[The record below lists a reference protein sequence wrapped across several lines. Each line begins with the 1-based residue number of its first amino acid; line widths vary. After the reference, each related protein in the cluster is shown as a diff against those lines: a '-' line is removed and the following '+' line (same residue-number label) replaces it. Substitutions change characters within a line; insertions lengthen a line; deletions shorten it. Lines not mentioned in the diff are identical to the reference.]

1 MVNFEDDTLDDRC
14 QPVAFY
20 YPMLTPQQ
28 VKYRW
33 MGVSLGLSLVL
44 LVLKFTAY
52 FLTSSTAI
60 LTDAVESI
68 VNVIA
73 SGFAF
78 YSIYLAGLPPDQ
90 NHPYGHGKV
99 EFLSSGFEG
108 AMILSAGLVI
118 IWQAVLSIFEPH
130 DLSNL
135 DWGLALV
142 GVTAA
147 ANGFVGWM
155 LIRTGRQTDSLALS
169 ADGRHLLTDTVSSI
183 IVMVG
188 VALVAMTGQRWID
201 SALSLLLSVVI
212 IYNGFQI
219 TRQSIARLMDETD
232 APTLDRVVTLLNVHK
247 DRNWIDVHNLRVQKY
262 GSDLH
267 IDCHLTLP
275 YYWDLSR
282 VHHEVHHFE
291 DTLKDGFKGEV
302 EIFVHTDP
310 CMKECCQYCR
320 VADCPVRA
328 SAFIRDI
335 DWTAENL
342 PLNQKHF
349 VPLVVQGA

>member
-1 MVNFEDDTLDDRC
+1 
-14 QPVAFY
+14 
-20 YPMLTPQQ
+20 
-28 VKYRW
+28 
-33 MGVSLGLSLVL
+33 MGISLGLSVML
-44 LVLKFTAY
+44 LVIKFTAY

-118 IWQAVLSIFEPH
+118 IWQAVLSVFAPREL
-130 DLSNL
+130 DNL
-135 DWGLALV
+135 GWGLVLI

-147 ANGFVGWM
+147 ANGFVGWQ
-155 LIRTGRQTDSLALS
+155 LIRSGRQTDSVTLTT
-169 ADGRHLLTDTVSSI
+169 DGKHLITDTFSSI
-183 IVMVG
+183 VVMIGVG
-188 VALVAMTGQRWID
+188 LVALTGQRWID
-201 SALSLLLSVVI
+201 SALSLVLAVVI
-212 IYNGFQI
+212 IYNGAQI
-219 TRQSIARLMDETD
+219 TRQSVARLMDETD
-232 APTLDRVVTLLNVHK
+232 APTLDRVVTQLKAHK

-262 GSDLH
+262 GADLH
-267 IDCHLTLP
+267 VDCHLTLP
-275 YYWDLSR
+275 YYWELSR
-282 VHHEVHHFE
+282 VHDEVHHFE
-291 DTLKDGFKGEV
+291 DTLKEGFQGEV

-310 CMKECCQYCR
+310 CMTECCHYCR

-328 SAFIRDI
+328 SAFIRDVN
-335 DWTAENL
+335 WTAENL

-349 VPLVVQGA
+349 VPMTVGEG